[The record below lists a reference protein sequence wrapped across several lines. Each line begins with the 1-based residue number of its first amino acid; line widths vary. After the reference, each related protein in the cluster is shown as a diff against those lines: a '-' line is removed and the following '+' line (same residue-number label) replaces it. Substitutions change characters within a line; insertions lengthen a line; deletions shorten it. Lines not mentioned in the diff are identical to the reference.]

1 MDFELFRPVLERAV
15 RRRSATSKGG
25 RPGFDAVLKFKMLV
39 LQSLHGLALGRTTY
53 LVRDRLSWMRFCGL
67 GPGDAVPD
75 ANTLW
80 DFREALITAGAFDDL
95 FQRLDR
101 AISEAGYLPMSG
113 QIVDATLVSAPRQR
127 NTEAKKQTIKEG
139 KVPED
144 WRDKPAKLRQKDR
157 DARWTVK
164 FSKGKVRKDGTPQG
178 DIAIP
183 HFGYKNHV
191 SIDRKH
197 GIIRRAL
204 VTDAAAADGAR
215 LREGLIDPAKT
226 ASDVWADS
234 AYRSEANEAFLAKAG
249 KVSRIHRK
257 KPKGKPMPRA
267 TARAN
272 AVKSRI
278 RSRVEHVFAE
288 MKGEGSDGAG
298 HLDHRPRP
306 RQGSDHAR
314 QHGLQHEALVLAR
327 PSGRTR
333 LICARPGALPGGMPP
348 ILGAR
353 HPLHTTRPGKISD
366 RNADHNLIERP
377 ATCGAVQG
385 RFPEVSILP

>member
-1 MDFELFRPVLERAV
+1 MPVQIGFWDVERRLAELSAEGDPLETLSQTVDFEVFRPILERAV
-15 RRRSATSKGG
+15 RRRSAPSKGG
-25 RPGFDAVLKFKMLV
+25 RPGFDVVLKFKMLV
-39 LQSLHGLALGRTTY
+39 LQALHGLALGRTAY

-80 DFREALITAGAFDDL
+80 DFREALLAAEALDDL

-127 NTEAKKQTIKEG
+127 NTEAEKQAIKEG
-139 KVPED
+139 KIPEA
-144 WRDKPAKLRQKDR
+144 WRDEPARLRQKDR

-164 FSKGKVRKDGTPQG
+164 FSKGKAKADGTPQG

-183 HFGYKNHV
+183 HFGDKNHV

-204 VTDAAAADGAR
+204 VTDVAAADGAR
-215 LREGLIDPAKT
+215 LREGLVDPANT

-234 AYRSEANEAFLAKAG
+234 AYRSEANEAFLAEAG

-272 AVKSRI
+272 AAKSRI
-278 RSRVEHVFAE
+278 RARVEHVFAE
-288 MKGEGSDGAG
+288 MKS
-298 HLDHRPRP
+298 RM
-306 RQGSDHAR
+306 
-314 QHGLQHEALVLAR
+314 GLVVRTVGLAR
-327 PSGRTR
+327 AKATITLANMAYNMKRWSW
-333 LICARPGALPGGMPP
+333 LD
-348 ILGAR
+348 R
-353 HPLHTTRPGKISD
+353 HAAI
-366 RNADHNLIERP
+366 A
-377 ATCGAVQG
+377 
-385 RFPEVSILP
+385 